1 MSYRSVNFLGT
12 RPERNKLCLLLFCG
26 FLKKRTGQHDSSLLG
41 FDQYLL
47 GKVWSP
53 YLYNIFQILN
63 HKTCEFTQT
72 LWNHTKALYIIEMER
87 NINWRTPS
95 GGLENKRMRLRIYL
109 KNRGNGKLQSISSF
123 FTVLYRKQSVYVFH
137 QKGLWY
143 NGSTSVW

>member
-1 MSYRSVNFLGT
+1 M
-12 RPERNKLCLLLFCG
+12 
-26 FLKKRTGQHDSSLLG
+26 LG

-109 KNRGNGKLQSISSF
+109 KIGGMGCCKVIHHFLQFYTENKAFMYFTKRGCGTMVAHQSDKLTIWVRFPAALYSF
-123 FTVLYRKQSVYVFH
+123 FPFLYNYILVNK
-137 QKGLWY
+137 
-143 NGSTSVW
+143 